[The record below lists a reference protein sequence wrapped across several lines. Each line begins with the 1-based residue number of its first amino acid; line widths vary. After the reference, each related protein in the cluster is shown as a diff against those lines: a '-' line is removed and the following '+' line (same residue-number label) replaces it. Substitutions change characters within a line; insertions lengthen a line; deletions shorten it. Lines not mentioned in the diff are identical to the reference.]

1 LNSKEDR
8 FLYFQFQSA
17 DGTKYQGEMF
27 KGKFHGIGTYTY
39 PDLKRYEGGWLGGK
53 PDQEGTI
60 YL

>member
-1 LNSKEDR
+1 
-8 FLYFQFQSA
+8 
-17 DGTKYQGEMF
+17 MF